1 MKCVFF
7 EIDLMSISDLP
18 SSCFSEWI
26 AYPGLSYTLCF
37 SQTELPFFLKIP
49 RRSEWIPS
57 VKVRSYL
64 LHKSVMP
71 TADQVL
77 PSTVRIKRELT
88 LSRND

>member
-1 MKCVFF
+1 MKCAFF
-7 EIDLMSISDLP
+7 EIDLMLISDLA

-26 AYPGLSYTLCF
+26 ACPSLSYTLCF
-37 SQTELPFFLKIP
+37 SQTGLPLFLKIP
-49 RRSEWIPS
+49 RRSQWIPP

-64 LHKSVMP
+64 SHESVVP

-77 PSTVRIKRELT
+77 PSAVRIKRELT